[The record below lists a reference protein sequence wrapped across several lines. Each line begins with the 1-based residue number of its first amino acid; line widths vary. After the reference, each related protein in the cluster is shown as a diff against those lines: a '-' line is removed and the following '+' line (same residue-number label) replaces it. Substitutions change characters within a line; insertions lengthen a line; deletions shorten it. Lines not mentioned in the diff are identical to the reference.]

1 MKTKIRLLCLCALT
15 LLTILTA
22 AAQDNGGRGQGERR
36 GGPRQ
41 PGPAMPQAGT
51 ADVILG
57 RPTDSSIVLSLMRY
71 DRDGKVV
78 SRHAPTTKP
87 EELSAEIEALLQ

>member
-22 AAQDNGGRGQGERR
+22 AAQDNGGRGPGERR

-41 PGPAMPQAGT
+41 PVPAMPQAGA

-57 RPTDSSIVLSLMRY
+57 RPTDSSIALRS
-71 DRDGKVV
+71 G
-78 SRHAPTTKP
+78 P
-87 EELSAEIEALLQ
+87 E